1 MTIRNYRRR
10 MTFAGAA
17 VIAIMSLLLSFTIPN
32 QAVAADSI
40 LMEKAVQFLNH
51 DYANNGV
58 NNSDAG
64 VGSYA
69 LFVLTQAGID
79 VGDWKHDGVNLKDA
93 VINTVGNDAVNADKV
108 PAKRLAQDL
117 AVAKILGQNEIVD
130 KLIQNLKS
138 RQKITGF
145 DDSGALS
152 IYSNMPSFEI
162 ISRVSM
168 LDRFDLNMTKNYIF
182 SAQNKTENDKNFGS
196 WGSLD
201 DGKYYADFN
210 ATTEAIRTLY
220 SMDIEKK
227 DQQIQKAIADGLN
240 WIKKQQKNDGSFVA
254 GMDDPLIDTC
264 EVLVTLKTLGRNQNE
279 WVSGT
284 GKSPMDYFMNSA
296 LNADGSFGSS
306 QNDMDAIW
314 AIWTCRA
321 LQEEINTYRQS
332 TPANQI
338 SSSQNNFGEKIFKD
352 IRGHWAE
359 QKITDLAKL
368 GIITGYKDG
377 TFVPEGKVT
386 RNEIIA
392 MMVKM
397 LNSEPASTQDLNK
410 LKEKF
415 SDAEKIPGWAE
426 GNAAIALREGIVSG
440 YQESDGTFNFNG
452 DTYISR
458 AELATI
464 LGKIIEQKLGQA
476 TIKTLDF
483 TDMDRIPGWAK
494 TGVGIDCAHGII
506 GGYPDGSFRP
516 DNTVVRAEAASM
528 IWQTYELLQAKKN

>member
-10 MTFAGAA
+10 RTFVGATI
-17 VIAIMSLLLSFTIPN
+17 IAIMSLLLSFTIPD

-40 LMEKAVQFLNH
+40 LMEKAVQFLNR
-51 DYANNGV
+51 DYADNGI

-69 LFVLTQAGID
+69 VFVLTQAGID
-79 VGDWKHDGVNLKDA
+79 VGAWRHDGVNLKDA
-93 VINTVGNDAVNADKV
+93 VINTVGNDMVNADKV
-108 PAKRLAQDL
+108 SAKGLAQDL
-117 AVAKILGQNEIVD
+117 AAAKILGQNEIVD
-130 KLIQNLKS
+130 KLIQTLKS

-162 ISRVSM
+162 ISRVGM
-168 LDRFDLNMTKNYIF
+168 LDRFDLNLTKNYIF
-182 SAQNKTENDKNFGS
+182 SAQNKTESDKNFGS

-210 ATTEAIRTLY
+210 ATTEAIRTLD

-227 DQQIQKAIADGLN
+227 DQQIQKAIEDGLT

-264 EVLVTLKTLGRNQNE
+264 EVLVTLKTLGKNQNE

-284 GKSPMDYFMNSA
+284 GKSPLDYFMNSA

-314 AIWTCRA
+314 AVWTCKA
-321 LQEEINTYRQS
+321 LQEEINTYQQS
-332 TPANQI
+332 TPANQT
-338 SSSQNNFGEKIFKD
+338 SSSQNNFGEKTFKD

-359 QKITDLAKL
+359 QKITDLAKW
-368 GIITGYKDG
+368 GVITGYKDG
-377 TFVPEGKVT
+377 TFVPAGKVT

-392 MMVKM
+392 MIVKM

-415 SDAEKIPGWAE
+415 SDAEKISGWAE

-494 TGVGIDCAHGII
+494 TGIGIDCANGII

-516 DNTVVRAEAASM
+516 DNTIVRAEAASM
-528 IWQTYELLQAKKN
+528 IWQTYELLHAEKN